1 MARLSIDHQARKN
14 AIVAKA
20 IRLFAQEGYK
30 DVTFQSLASRCGVAR
45 TVLYRYFRDKRQIFA
60 SAVSALV
67 GRVAA
72 KHSEIVRSETT
83 AAMRLS
89 RICAAVTATLF
100 DNREFMCVVIDFV
113 LTQKRAGYDMTRRVM
128 RFTLGLK
135 RTLHTLIVWGVHRGE
150 FAADT
155 DADVVTETLYA
166 IFESAVLRLTI
177 TDDAVQT
184 EVLDRIDYVL
194 KGLRK

>member
-1 MARLSIDHQARKN
+1 MARISVDHGARKR

-20 IRLFAQEGYK
+20 IRLFAQDGYR
-30 DVTFQSLASRCGVAR
+30 DVTFQELAARCGVAR

-60 SAVSALV
+60 SAVSELV

-72 KHSEIVRSETT
+72 KHSEIVRSEST

-100 DNREFMCVVIDFV
+100 DNREFLAVIIDFV
-113 LTQKRAGYDMTRRVM
+113 LTQKHAGYDMTRRIM

-135 RTLHTLIVWGVHRGE
+135 RTIHTLIVWGVHRGE
-150 FAADT
+150 FPAGT
-155 DADVVTETLYA
+155 DADVVTETIYA

-184 EVLDRIDYVL
+184 EVLDRIDFILERL
-194 KGLRK
+194 KR

>member
-1 MARLSIDHQARKN
+1 MAKLSIDHTARKN
-14 AIVAKA
+14 AIIARA
-20 IRLFAQEGYK
+20 IRLFAKEGYK
-30 DVTFQSLASRCGVAR
+30 DVTFQSLAAHCGIAR

-67 GRVAA
+67 GRVAT
-72 KHSEIVRSETT
+72 KHSEIVRSEST
-83 AAMRLS
+83 AEMRLS

-100 DNREFMCVVIDFV
+100 DNREFLAVIIDFV
-113 LTQKRAGYDMTRRVM
+113 MTQKHAGYDMMHRIM

-150 FAADT
+150 FVAGT
-155 DADVVTETLYA
+155 DADVVTETIYA
-166 IFESAVLRLTI
+166 IFESTVLRLTI

-184 EVLDRIDYVL
+184 DVIDRIDYVL
-194 KGLRK
+194 KGLKR

>member
-72 KHSEIVRSETT
+72 KHSEIVRSEST

-100 DNREFMCVVIDFV
+100 DNREFLAVIIDFV
-113 LTQKRAGYDMTRRVM
+113 MAMKRGKHDMTRRIM
-128 RFTLGLK
+128 TFTIGLK
-135 RTLHTLIVWGVHRGE
+135 RILHTLLVGGIH
-150 FAADT
+150 
-155 DADVVTETLYA
+155 
-166 IFESAVLRLTI
+166 
-177 TDDAVQT
+177 
-184 EVLDRIDYVL
+184 
-194 KGLRK
+194 

>member
-1 MARLSIDHQARKN
+1 MARHSVDHNARKR

-30 DVTFQSLASRCGVAR
+30 DVTFQTLAVHRGVAR

-67 GRVAA
+67 GRVAT
-72 KHSEIVRSETT
+72 KHSEIVRSEST
-83 AAMRLS
+83 ASMRLS

-100 DNREFMCVVIDFV
+100 DNREFLSVIIDFV
-113 LTQKRAGYDMTRRVM
+113 MTQKRAGYDMTRRIM

-135 RTLHTLIVWGVHRGE
+135 RTLHTLIVWGVRRGE
-150 FAADT
+150 FRADT
-155 DADVVTETLYA
+155 DSSVVTETLYA

-184 EVLDRIDYVL
+184 DVLDRIDFVL
-194 KGLRK
+194 KGIRK